1 MAIIGKVGHKRP
13 KAKFAL
19 GFIYFLLTIGAIA
32 TLYPFAAML
41 TTGFKDCTDQGDFK
55 LIPHFWYDQ
64 SVLTEKYLQDK
75 YAGNSGLITSSRI
88 GNHSDLKTI
97 KIYQSFLM
105 QLPEKYWVA
114 GFRTQPTHVTGKLN
128 MRYQRWLR
136 EKYQGSI
143 DQLNEKYL
151 EENLAFQT
159 ASPPAEMLE
168 RKGWK
173 HKPGK
178 RAEEWILFKNQLPAE
193 FRIPVRE
200 ERMYQEFLR
209 GKFENQ
215 IENIPVEIKQKA
227 TSFEMIPLIK
237 KGSLHAEFREKVL
250 PERYADG
257 TVEDL
262 WAKHHH
268 GPMPIA
274 AYESSFVKENAGPLK
289 IEFSTRN
296 YLYVL
301 DYIFLHGKSLW
312 NTVIFCFLAVALQLI
327 VNTFAAYA
335 LSRYPIKAS
344 GKILLFLLATMA
356 FPAEVTMIPAFLLV
370 KDLGM
375 LNTFAALVLP
385 TAASGYMIFILKGFF
400 DSLPHELFESGQ
412 MDGAKERTLL
422 TKIALPLSKPVLGYV
437 ALLAFMGAYS
447 AFMYA
452 FLVAQNQQMWTLMVW
467 IYQLQNMA
475 PKAVIMAALT
485 LAAAPT
491 ILVFLLAQKA
501 ITSGIVLPGE
511 R

>member
-1 MAIIGKVGHKRP
+1 
-13 KAKFAL
+13 
-19 GFIYFLLTIGAIA
+19 
-32 TLYPFAAML
+32 
-41 TTGFKDCTDQGDFK
+41 
-55 LIPHFWYDQ
+55 
-64 SVLTEKYLQDK
+64 
-75 YAGNSGLITSSRI
+75 
-88 GNHSDLKTI
+88 
-97 KIYQSFLM
+97 
-105 QLPEKYWVA
+105 
-114 GFRTQPTHVTGKLN
+114 
-128 MRYQRWLR
+128 
-136 EKYQGSI
+136 
-143 DQLNEKYL
+143 
-151 EENLAFQT
+151 
-159 ASPPAEMLE
+159 
-168 RKGWK
+168 
-173 HKPGK
+173 
-178 RAEEWILFKNQLPAE
+178 
-193 FRIPVRE
+193 
-200 ERMYQEFLR
+200 
-209 GKFENQ
+209 
-215 IENIPVEIKQKA
+215 
-227 TSFEMIPLIK
+227 MIPLIK
-237 KGSLHAEFREKVL
+237 KGSLYAEFRKKVL

-301 DYIFLHGKSLW
+301 DYIFLHGRSLW